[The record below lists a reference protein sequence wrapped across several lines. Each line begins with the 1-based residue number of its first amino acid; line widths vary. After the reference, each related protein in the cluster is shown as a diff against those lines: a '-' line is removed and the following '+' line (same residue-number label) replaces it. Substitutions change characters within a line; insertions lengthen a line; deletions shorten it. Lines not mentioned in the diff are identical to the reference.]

1 MVQLD
6 ALRSVTWVEST
17 GGPLILLEEDL
28 VPHWRGYL
36 SLSDSSLTDYERA
49 CEVSD
54 YLGTIGVG
62 SGSGLVLGEQPYS
75 TTWLPASELDYG
87 IIVRWVCAE
96 NEAAVIQAL
105 NELSN
110 RNWQRTDVVVE
121 VTTGKLILF
130 DSASPGYDI
139 KTFIAVQIPK
149 GSYVAETL
157 HYDAHKDTSL
167 TLHRFVPKH
176 KRASRYSVETRVYW

>member
-6 ALRSVTWVEST
+6 ALRSVTWLEST

-28 VPHWRGYL
+28 VPYWRGYL
-36 SLSDSSLTDYERA
+36 SVSESSLTDYERA

-62 SGSGLVLGEQPYS
+62 SRSGLLLGEQPYS
-75 TTWLPASELDYG
+75 TTWLQAPESDYG
-87 IIVRWVCAE
+87 VIVRWVYAE
-96 NEAAVIQAL
+96 SEAAVIQAL

-110 RNWQRTDVVVE
+110 SNWQRTDVVFE
-121 VTTGKLILF
+121 VTTGKLVLF

-139 KTFIAVQIPK
+139 ETFIAVQIPK

-157 HYDAHKDTSL
+157 HYDANEATGL
-167 TLHRFVPKH
+167 TLHRFVPKP
-176 KRASRYSVETRVYW
+176 E